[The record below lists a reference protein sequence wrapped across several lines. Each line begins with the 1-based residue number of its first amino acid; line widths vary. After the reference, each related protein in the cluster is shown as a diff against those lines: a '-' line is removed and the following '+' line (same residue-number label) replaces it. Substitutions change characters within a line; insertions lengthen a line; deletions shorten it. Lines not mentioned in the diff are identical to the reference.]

1 MMNDTRVSYPAGI
14 NSSWGAIVDKFT
26 YAIYFLYAQ
35 VLLALAKPTRLMIL
49 DYLQSGEK
57 SLGECAELLRLPD
70 ATIYRHLEDLSAQ
83 GIITARWDGFTVL
96 YSLGDP
102 RIVHACDL
110 LYGFLADREAGNRA
124 FADHLPHARRL
135 RRVKTA
141 VPPQ

>member
-1 MMNDTRVSYPAGI
+1 V
-14 NSSWGAIVDKFT
+14 IVDTFT

-57 SLGECAELLRLPD
+57 SLRECAELLRLPD
-70 ATIYRHLEDLSAQ
+70 ATVYRHLEDLSAQ
-83 GIITARWDGFTVL
+83 GIITTRCDGKMIL

-124 FADHLPHARRL
+124 FASHLPRARRL
-135 RRVKTA
+135 RGVRAA
-141 VPPQ
+141 VPRQ